1 MGLSNIFLVRCVNIQ
16 KNRLGIYEL
25 FPRNQCMSQKHAQ
38 QKDASKVQ
46 QGPIEFNSDEKFI
59 SMVSDTTL

>member
-16 KNRLGIYEL
+16 NRLSIYEL
-25 FPRNQCMSQKHAQ
+25 FPRNQCMLQKHAQ
-38 QKDASKVQ
+38 EKDAFKVQ
-46 QGPIEFNSDEKFI
+46 ERPMEFNGNEKFI